1 METKHMK
8 IQGSAM
14 WAKVME
20 PDTKFVPEGQY
31 TIKVVMPVTEAAE
44 LCEQLDSYATQKLA
58 QVVKEQPKLKA
69 VLSTTPAYT
78 TEYDEDGNDT
88 GNVTFNCKLKAVQVL
103 RDGTKRVQKPFV
115 CDSKV
120 KPINPD
126 TLIGNGSKVI
136 VKVQPNPYMM
146 PATKT
151 VGVSLKMLGVQVI
164 DLVEYGMPT
173 TNLFDEEDG
182 YITQA
187 VVKDDNQEMF
197 NDVDDTADAKDQGD
211 FWGKGHRRP

>member
-1 METKHMK
+1 METKQMK
-8 IQGSAM
+8 IAGSAL

-20 PDTKFVPEGQY
+20 PDTKFMPEGQN

-44 LCEQLDSYATQKLA
+44 LCEQLDSYANQKLA
-58 QVVKEQPKLKA
+58 EVVKEQPKLKA

-78 TEYDEDGNDT
+78 IEYDDDGNDT

-164 DLVEYGMPT
+164 ELVEYGMPT

-182 YITQA
+182 YIFEA
-187 VVKDDNQEMF
+187 VAKDDNQDMF
-197 NDVDDTADAKDQGD
+197 NDVDDTANAENEGD
-211 FWGKGHRRP
+211 F

>member
-8 IQGSAM
+8 IQGTAL

-58 QVVKEQPKLKA
+58 EVVKEQPKLKA

-211 FWGKGHRRP
+211 F

>member
-211 FWGKGHRRP
+211 F

>member
-1 METKHMK
+1 
-8 IQGSAM
+8 
-14 WAKVME
+14 
-20 PDTKFVPEGQY
+20 
-31 TIKVVMPVTEAAE
+31 
-44 LCEQLDSYATQKLA
+44 
-58 QVVKEQPKLKA
+58 
-69 VLSTTPAYT
+69 
-78 TEYDEDGNDT
+78 
-88 GNVTFNCKLKAVQVL
+88 
-103 RDGTKRVQKPFV
+103 
-115 CDSKV
+115 
-120 KPINPD
+120 
-126 TLIGNGSKVI
+126 
-136 VKVQPNPYMM
+136 M

>member
-1 METKHMK
+1 
-8 IQGSAM
+8 
-14 WAKVME
+14 
-20 PDTKFVPEGQY
+20 
-31 TIKVVMPVTEAAE
+31 MPVTEAAE

-58 QVVKEQPKLKA
+58 EVVKEQPKLKA

-78 TEYDEDGNDT
+78 TEYDDDGNDT

-197 NDVDDTADAKDQGD
+197 NDVDDTTDAKDQGD
-211 FWGKGHRRP
+211 F

>member
-58 QVVKEQPKLKA
+58 EVVKEQPKLKA

-211 FWGKGHRRP
+211 F

>member
-8 IQGSAM
+8 IQGSAL

-58 QVVKEQPKLKA
+58 EVVKEQPKLKA

-78 TEYDEDGNDT
+78 TEYDDDGNDT

-211 FWGKGHRRP
+211 F

>member
-8 IQGSAM
+8 IQGTAL

-58 QVVKEQPKLKA
+58 EVVKEQPKLKA

-88 GNVTFNCKLKAVQVL
+88 GNVMFNCKLKAVQVL

-211 FWGKGHRRP
+211 F